1 MWVFNRVIVQPLHA
15 MAWQVVKNPTEDLE
29 VAGNIRFQNRLFMVA
44 DKPPTSGHW
53 NKGDTVWNEHPK
65 NTAPIGWVCTAS
77 GTPGNWSAWGFI
89 GNNT

>member
-1 MWVFNRVIVQPLHA
+1 MKDH
-15 MAWQVVKNPTEDLE
+15 K
-29 VAGNIRFQNRLFMVA
+29 A
-44 DKPPTSGHW
+44 DSHFIGHEPCPKCGSKDNLARYSDGHGYCYGCEYWERGGISGHW